1 MCGFLGVVLLQLRRP
16 PGRAAVLGH
25 HIVAAAAIPLRVAAE
40 LKGPRS
46 QTLFEAAGKS
56 QKKEAKVYRQLQSE
70 QARTSCI
77 SSPTHCNSMRNYM
90 KQRCAHVLRMRKM
103 QAGLCQT

>member
-56 QKKEAKVYRQLQSE
+56 QEMKVKCIASCKVNRHTNHAFHLQHI
-70 QARTSCI
+70 ATPCG
-77 SSPTHCNSMRNYM
+77 T
-90 KQRCAHVLRMRKM
+90 
-103 QAGLCQT
+103 T